1 MKVAAT
7 LIGIFLGTVIVWCIT
22 AYPVMLLMGLF
33 YPMSYEQAVAAVVM
47 LSILISMF
55 KTAK

>member
-1 MKVAAT
+1 MKVVAT

-33 YPMSYEQAVAAVVM
+33 YPMSYEQAVAVVVM
-47 LSILISMF
+47 LSIFTSLF
-55 KTAK
+55 KVTK